1 MIHCERCKTV
11 NPSEQRHCQKCH
23 RDLLPGEGILIRLSV
38 LLISLTLTALGVWV
52 LVRMWQGQSLPNLDC
67 AFTSPVFWALLVV
80 IAPISGLVY
89 AIKPTPAHQKYL
101 NRARRHLKLDQTQ
114 ALADFNQAFE
124 LAPEKMRAAILKE
137 RASLYQSLGQNQQAL
152 RDQIASIQT
161 EGAYQSA
168 EGLAALAGMDK
179 DVFAGQM
186 KKNDLQALLRSKAAQ
201 AYGYC
206 PKCRDVVELNEKMR
220 CQRHTRARI
229 SDTRLAVPDD
239 REMIRAEILDASRLR
254 LRREKFRQV
263 RVWLLVIVAC
273 IPAAY
278 VLKIGPFAYRSIETP
293 ALDESFSEST
303 DLESLATPSV
313 LDESQAGAIQA
324 LEPFLFDQY
333 GFSFEIPGDWQLI
346 TEEDYSALLN
356 DSLKGM
362 DASQLAYLGGA
373 YTGGLGAC
381 ASCGQVV
388 IAVLNER
395 SIQGELTEEQFQ
407 IIKQNQQQTMGE
419 RLISYEYVSVD
430 GLPAAESHH
439 NGRSGETRLWEY
451 IIVPP
456 TPGLV
461 YLFSMSSL
469 EDEYTNF
476 EPVFQSIVATLQ
488 IQAEAEVLSPVVVEE
503 DGEVKAIVL
512 IEALNVRASPNRQA
526 AILGSIPKGQE
537 VLVRGKNAAGDWL
550 LIYLPELGEGWVSA
564 PLVSLRASLEELLVV
579 SER

>member
-1 MIHCERCKTV
+1 
-11 NPSEQRHCQKCH
+11 
-23 RDLLPGEGILIRLSV
+23 
-38 LLISLTLTALGVWV
+38 
-52 LVRMWQGQSLPNLDC
+52 
-67 AFTSPVFWALLVV
+67 
-80 IAPISGLVY
+80 
-89 AIKPTPAHQKYL
+89 
-101 NRARRHLKLDQTQ
+101 
-114 ALADFNQAFE
+114 
-124 LAPEKMRAAILKE
+124 
-137 RASLYQSLGQNQQAL
+137 
-152 RDQIASIQT
+152 
-161 EGAYQSA
+161 
-168 EGLAALAGMDK
+168 
-179 DVFAGQM
+179 
-186 KKNDLQALLRSKAAQ
+186 
-201 AYGYC
+201 
-206 PKCRDVVELNEKMR
+206 
-220 CQRHTRARI
+220 
-229 SDTRLAVPDD
+229 
-239 REMIRAEILDASRLR
+239 

-388 IAVLNER
+388 IAGLNEP

-469 EDEYTNF
+469 EDEYTHF
-476 EPVFQSIVATLQ
+476 EPVFQIIVATLQ
-488 IQAEAEVLSPVVVEE
+488 IQTEAEVISPAVVGE
-503 DGEVKAIVL
+503 DAEVKAIVL